1 MRASPYLSVGVSS
14 ARLNSCSVTPFAPL
28 PPSTLEILP
37 EKYFSR
43 SAPHGSR
50 TINTLRPLPPPP
62 PSLPEN
68 RPSSS
73 SSLSRVRNE
82 SDTSF
87 TRSSRNERL
96 N

>member
-62 PSLPEN
+62 PPPSQKIVLLLLLLSLASEMKVT
-68 RPSSS
+68 RR
-73 SSLSRVRNE
+73 LRVPLG
-82 SDTSF
+82 TSG
-87 TRSSRNERL
+87 
-96 N
+96 